1 MINFVDLLTL
11 ELQALKV
18 LPQEGVLPWHS
29 STLWNNVEL
38 TRGTDLVE
46 RPNWTSAATL
56 ERQEKMKK
64 KHICACTGD
73 HIVLKKKTRKNIVKS
88 HTLDYKKNIEDI
100 LITIFLKIQKK
111 KQRKQF
117 TNIFLYLKFT
127 RMWPDTILKLGH
139 STCVLSHILSSYLMP
154 DICYPF

>member
-73 HIVLKKKTRKNIVKS
+73 HIVLKKKLEKISWNHI
-88 HTLDYKKNIEDI
+88 HWIIKKHW
-100 LITIFLKIQKK
+100 
-111 KQRKQF
+111 R
-117 TNIFLYLKFT
+117 
-127 RMWPDTILKLGH
+127 H
-139 STCVLSHILSSYLMP
+139 SYYHLSQNTEEKTEKTVHQYLSSPQIHENVTGHNLKTWSQYMRIEP
-154 DICYPF
+154 YTF